1 MKKKSVVKL
10 IYNEKI
16 KIDAYS
22 FDLKN
27 TDRNSTYNG
36 YSSSKI
42 DYTLKLSL
50 INLNDFNFLVEKF
63 ERIIHK
69 ADFDIL
75 LVYDDLTSKMV
86 KCLDISLIDDN
97 IEKIELTFYIR
108 ALYTLYDPKEAI
120 GFIRELQMKK
130 LLDD

>member
-50 INLNDFNFLVEKF
+50 INFK
-63 ERIIHK
+63 
-69 ADFDIL
+69 
-75 LVYDDLTSKMV
+75 
-86 KCLDISLIDDN
+86 LI
-97 IEKIELTFYIR
+97 
-108 ALYTLYDPKEAI
+108 
-120 GFIRELQMKK
+120 
-130 LLDD
+130 

>member
-1 MKKKSVVKL
+1 
-10 IYNEKI
+10 
-16 KIDAYS
+16 
-22 FDLKN
+22 
-27 TDRNSTYNG
+27 
-36 YSSSKI
+36 
-42 DYTLKLSL
+42 
-50 INLNDFNFLVEKF
+50 
-63 ERIIHK
+63 
-69 ADFDIL
+69 
-75 LVYDDLTSKMV
+75 MV